1 MLQAR
6 SAKLLVLTFAA
17 VSAFAQMAPT
27 PPTLDRE
34 QPAETTAL
42 QDTPPANCNVTL
54 PSDGR
59 FVPPTPM
66 PTDPRGSVGGL
77 GTNQFWFG
85 SSKLWTMLP
94 VDGVWRGWR
103 VPTKP
108 GDFVYDNK
116 LPWFRMHPAFSPK
129 DGPLTVTGKRLDGPA
144 LSFTET
150 FQSNGFARNDDNAMT
165 MGGIS
170 IPVFGCW
177 HVTGRYKD
185 QKLSFTVWVAPPSKL
200 QPTSG
205 TSSSASLQEQSAPE
219 TALRRIYVDAETE
232 ARSLVYKVTPEI
244 PHGVDVPGTV
254 LLHAVIGTDGRP
266 HELQYVSG
274 PQQLAQ
280 SAIDAVTWWQ
290 YRVTGEAEEIDTTIE
305 VGFSP
310 TGK

>member
-1 MLQAR
+1 MLRTRCAALIFTILVGVSTWGQTKPAS
-6 SAKLLVLTFAA
+6 SA
-17 VSAFAQMAPT
+17 M
-27 PPTLDRE
+27 DRE
-34 QPAETTAL
+34 QGASPLAL

-59 FVPPTPM
+59 FAPPTPM
-66 PTDPRGSVGGL
+66 PTDPRASVGGL

-85 SSKLWTMLP
+85 SSNLWTMLP
-94 VDGVWRGWR
+94 VDGVWKGWK

-116 LPWFRMHPAFSPK
+116 LPWFRVHPAFSPK

-144 LSFTET
+144 PSFTET
-150 FQSNGFARNDDNAMT
+150 FQSNGFAQDDDNAMV

-185 QKLSFTVWVAPPSKL
+185 QKLGFTVWVAPPSKL
-200 QPTSG
+200 QP
-205 TSSSASLQEQSAPE
+205 SSSASLQEQSAPE

-244 PHGVDVPGTV
+244 PHGVDVPGT
-254 LLHAVIGTDGRP
+254 LILHAVIGTDGRA

-274 PQQLAQ
+274 PEQLAQ

-305 VGFSP
+305 VAFSP